1 MLGPDRPRTVRA
13 PLLAA
18 AVACAGAIWAITS
31 HAQAPA
37 SPSRN
42 AASVNAGG
50 PTWQSLSPQQ
60 RAALSPLQGD
70 WHTIDASRKA
80 KWIDIAGRFP
90 KLPPQEQQR
99 LQARMAEWSHLTPA
113 ERGRA
118 RLHYQEAKQLTLQE
132 RQAQWQAYQALPEG
146 ERKALAKRAR
156 SNVAPVAA
164 KTGGKQAPVPASVAG
179 AKQNLVGNPS
189 LTAPP
194 GKAVGPTVV
203 QAAPG
208 ATTTLV
214 TRRAAPPPHQQAG
227 MPKIAA
233 TPGFVDRT
241 TLLPKRGP
249 QGAAMRTAG
258 ASQPQPQPQPKN
270 R

>member
-1 MLGPDRPRTVRA
+1 MHGQDRLRA
-13 PLLAA
+13 ALASLLAA
-18 AVACAGAIWAITS
+18 TVAGAGAVWTIAS
-31 HAQAPA
+31 HAQSPA
-37 SPSRN
+37 SPARN
-42 AASVNAGG
+42 AAVVNAGG
-50 PTWQSLSPQQ
+50 PAWPSLSQQQ
-60 RAALSPLQGD
+60 RAALSPLQSE

-80 KWIDIAGRFP
+80 KWIEIAGRYP
-90 KLPPQEQQR
+90 KLPPLEQQR
-99 LQARMAEWSHLTPA
+99 LQARMAEWSRLSPA

-118 RLHYQEAKQLTLQE
+118 RLHYQEAKQLPLQE

-146 ERKALAKRAR
+146 ERKALAKRAD
-156 SNVAPVAA
+156 VAPVAA
-164 KTGGKQAPVPASVAG
+164 RPNARQPLVPANALS
-179 AKQNLVGNPS
+179 AKRNIVGNPS

-194 GKAVGPTVV
+194 GKAVAPTVV

-214 TRRAAPPPHQQAG
+214 TRRAEPPPHQQAG

-249 QGAAMRTAG
+249 QGAATRAAG
-258 ASQPQPQPQPKN
+258 ASQPQN